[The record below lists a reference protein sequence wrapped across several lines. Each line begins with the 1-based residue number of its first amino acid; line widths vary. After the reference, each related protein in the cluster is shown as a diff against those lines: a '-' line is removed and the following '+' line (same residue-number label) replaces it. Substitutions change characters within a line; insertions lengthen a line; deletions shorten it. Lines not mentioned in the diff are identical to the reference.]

1 MCVACRQKAP
11 RASLIR
17 VVADPDGQ
25 VWVDR
30 YLKAPGRGA
39 HLCYSYECI
48 ALAVKKR
55 SLQSSFKRPLL
66 PLELNVFLRQLIDAQ
81 HLKVRDLL
89 SLGRRRGQM
98 ISGLNLLQSQAH
110 LLYVVIFAFKVSPQS
125 REKLS
130 SKINCPL
137 LEFGERQFLGET
149 QGKENRVAIGVTDE
163 TLAHTLIQEITRHQK
178 LLVASEN
185 R

>member
-1 MCVACRQKAP
+1 MCVACRLKAP

-17 VVADPDGQ
+17 VVADSEGL
-25 VWVDR
+25 VWVDP

-48 ALAVKKR
+48 AMTIKKR
-55 SLQSSFKRPLL
+55 SLQNAFKRPLL
-66 PLELNVFLRQLIDAQ
+66 PLELNPFLKQLINAQ

-110 LLYVVIFAFKVSPQS
+110 LLYVVIFALKASPQS
-125 REKLS
+125 RDKLS
-130 SKINCPL
+130 YKINCPL
-137 LEFGERQFLGET
+137 LEFGDSQFLGET
-149 QGKENRVAIGVTDE
+149 QGKENRVAIGVSDE